1 MIAYALR
8 SMILGICLLA
18 AAPRV
23 EATEAPWSLTIL
35 YTNDVRGNLDPCGC
49 AKEQLGDVSTRASV
63 LRSLR
68 AREKNAIVVD
78 SGDAFSDGSLFNT
91 FDRARRELIVE
102 AMGHM
107 GYDYLNVGDT
117 ELGFDLSVLKEIQ
130 EKARFRLLSAN
141 ILDRTRREPVFS
153 PYALHPIEGLK
164 VALIGLVTDR
174 PPKRLPSEHLRDLL
188 FADPVIAAQGYVS
201 ALREQSDLVVVVA
214 HLGLEREKEL
224 ARAVPQIDV
233 IIGGHGGQLLQTPLK
248 VGKTLIL
255 EGGDQGQ
262 YVGKLSLKLNQA
274 KEVVSYKHELVPVDA
289 RYFPADR
296 HVQTLLQSYK
306 ERERKGE
313 IYDRRD
319 RRKSLTFTLEGAP
332 KPLGGD

>member
-1 MIAYALR
+1 MVR
-8 SMILGICLLA
+8 
-18 AAPRV
+18 
-23 EATEAPWSLTIL
+23 ATETPWTLTIL
-35 YTNDVRGNLDPCGC
+35 YTNDVQGNLDPCGC
-49 AKEQLGDVSTRASV
+49 AKEQLGDISTRAAI

-78 SGDAFSDGSLFNT
+78 SGDAFSDESLFNT

-102 AMGHM
+102 AMGYM

-117 ELGFDLSVLKEIQ
+117 ELGFDLPVLKEIQ
-130 EKARFRLLSAN
+130 AKAPFKLLSSN

-153 PYALHPIEGLK
+153 PYALHPVEGLK

-174 PPKRLPSEHLRDLL
+174 PPKRLPPEHLRELL
-188 FADPVIAAQGYVS
+188 FADPIIAAQGYVS
-201 ALREQSDLVVVVA
+201 ALRDQSDLVVVVA

-274 KEVVSYKHELVPVDA
+274 KEVVSYEHELVPVDA
-289 RYFPADR
+289 RHFPADR
-296 HVQTLLQSYK
+296 HVQALWQAYK
-306 ERERKGE
+306 ERERKGD

-319 RRKSLTFTLEGAP
+319 RRRSMTFSLEGPP
-332 KPLGGD
+332 KPKGRD

>member
-1 MIAYALR
+1 MVGYVLR
-8 SMILGICLLA
+8 SMVLGICLLA
-18 AAPRV
+18 VPPMVR
-23 EATEAPWSLTIL
+23 ATETPWTLTIL
-35 YTNDVRGNLDPCGC
+35 YTNDVQGNLDPCGC
-49 AKEQLGDVSTRASV
+49 AKEQLGDISTRAAI

-78 SGDAFSDGSLFNT
+78 SGDAFSDESLFNT

-102 AMGHM
+102 AMGYM

-117 ELGFDLSVLKEIQ
+117 ELGFDLPVLKEIQ
-130 EKARFRLLSAN
+130 AKAPFKLLSSN

-153 PYALHPIEGLK
+153 PYALHPVEGLK

-174 PPKRLPSEHLRDLL
+174 PPKRLPPEHLRELL
-188 FADPVIAAQGYVS
+188 FADPIIAAQGYVS
-201 ALREQSDLVVVVA
+201 ALRDQSDLVVVVA

-274 KEVVSYKHELVPVDA
+274 KEVVSYEHELVPVDA
-289 RYFPADR
+289 RHFPADR
-296 HVQTLLQSYK
+296 HIQALWQAYK
-306 ERERKGE
+306 ERERKGD

-319 RRKSLTFTLEGAP
+319 RRRSMTFSLEGPP
-332 KPLGGD
+332 KPKGGD